1 MISSLKNNA
10 SLRKGSRY
18 FKNLIFRKTSFNK
31 NLKKCSVRKHK
42 NQDKLPLFLDG
53 FRLNVKS
60 VIKIAVVISM
70 AVIAT
75 LYLASV
81 LLF

>member
-1 MISSLKNNA
+1 MQALEEALAISEM
-10 SLRKGSRY
+10 RY
-18 FKNLIFRKTSFNK
+18 SEKPVFNK
-31 NLKKCSVRKHK
+31 DLKKCSVRKHK